1 MRRKFHHCNKKE
13 IKKNEICANGL
24 TGSNGNQNRWFKYL
38 HFWFIWSLGN
48 ANHSEIEIRM
58 TSHSDY
64 YFRHVFLLTIEM
76 HNDFVFKIKVYVGS
90 SLEKETKKK
99 KKFTRIFELFLNYAI
114 FCDSHSWLDLLMIFW
129 PSFGFFFLLQNK
141 KVTENMIKPSA
152 RSCYVTV
159 INLLHFDCV
168 C

>member
-1 MRRKFHHCNKKE
+1 MRRKFHHCNKE
-13 IKKNEICANGL
+13 GNKKKQKRICANGL

-64 YFRHVFLLTIEM
+64 YFRHVSLLTIEM

-90 SLEKETKKK
+90 SLGKETKKK
-99 KKFTRIFELFLNYAI
+99 KKFTRIFELFLNHAKYCAK
-114 FCDSHSWLDLLMIFW
+114 HSWLNLLMIFW
-129 PSFGFFFLLQNK
+129 PSFGVSFSFFKIQKSQRIWLSL
-141 KVTENMIKPSA
+141 
-152 RSCYVTV
+152 RHGHV
-159 INLLHFDCV
+159 I
-168 C
+168 